1 MTPSAAAARSNS
13 GALSAR
19 KFQEQFD
26 AIVDNIQKVIKGKEG
41 PVRMVLTAILAEGH
55 VLLEDLPG
63 AGKTML
69 ARAIAQSI
77 EAGTSRVQCTPD
89 LLPSDITGSSVIEMQ
104 SLEFVVRPGP
114 GVACGTGGAAV

>member
-1 MTPSAAAARSNS
+1 MTPSATAARSNS
-13 GALSAR
+13 GALNAR

-77 EAGTSRVQCTPD
+77 EARTSRVQCTPD
-89 LLPSDITGSSVIEMQ
+89 LLPSDITGSSVIALQ
-104 SLEFVVRPGP
+104 SREFLFRPGP
-114 GVACGTGGAAV
+114 LFTNIPL